1 MHIHMLTHTHV
12 HAYSRIRSY
21 TYRDIVFYY
30 RPCGDHLN
38 YMKVG
43 IAGLGLMGSGIAK
56 RLIGCGYVV
65 SIYNR
70 TGSKAQQ
77 FSNKEATV
85 ALSPRELA
93 EVCDL
98 IITVV
103 TDFDAVKS
111 ILFGANGVI
120 ESGKHYHNNLVVA
133 DVSTISPSQ
142 SVHCAERLRNNGIEM
157 LGIPV
162 MGGPA
167 AAASGDLVPIVA
179 GSKQAFEKVRQVIE
193 KLGRTFYVGERDGSA
208 NAIKLALNL
217 NIALIA
223 SAVSEGITLVR
234 SAGIDPS
241 IFIEILNS
249 TYFKTGLSEKKGP
262 KMVKNDFS
270 PTFHLKNMLKD
281 LELATSTAQE
291 TGITLPQTALA
302 QQIFRA
308 ANNMGFSD
316 QDYTS
321 VCAFLAKINGLEEEE
336 KEEKKNQQ

>member
-1 MHIHMLTHTHV
+1 
-12 HAYSRIRSY
+12 
-21 TYRDIVFYY
+21 
-30 RPCGDHLN
+30 
-38 YMKVG
+38 MKVG

-56 RLIGCGYVV
+56 RLINTGHEV
-65 SIYNR
+65 SVYNR
-70 TGSKAQQ
+70 TGSKAQH
-77 FSNKEATV
+77 FSNKATV

-93 EVCDL
+93 EACDVV
-98 IITVV
+98 ITAV
-103 TDFDAVKS
+103 TDFDAVKN
-111 ILFGANGVI
+111 ILFETNGVI
-120 ESGKHYHNNLVVA
+120 ESGNHHNLVVA
-133 DVSTISPSQ
+133 DASTISPSQ
-142 SVHCAERLRNNGIEM
+142 SEYCAQRLRNAGIEM

-167 AAASGDLVPIVA
+167 AAEAGDLVPIVA
-179 GSKQAFEKVRQVIE
+179 GSRQAFEKVRQVIE

-217 NIALIA
+217 NIALVA

-234 SAGIDPS
+234 RAGIDPS

-270 PTFHLKNMLKD
+270 PSFHLKNMLKD
-281 LELATSTAQE
+281 LELATNTAQG

-321 VCAFLAKINGLEEEE
+321 ICAFLAKINGLE
-336 KEEKKNQQ
+336 NQ

>member
-1 MHIHMLTHTHV
+1 
-12 HAYSRIRSY
+12 
-21 TYRDIVFYY
+21 
-30 RPCGDHLN
+30 
-38 YMKVG
+38 MKVG

-56 RLIGCGYVV
+56 RLINTGHAV
-65 SIYNR
+65 SVYNR
-70 TGSKAQQ
+70 TGSKAQH
-77 FSNKEATV
+77 FSNNATV

-93 EVCDL
+93 EGCDL
-98 IITVV
+98 VITVV
-103 TDFDAVKS
+103 TDFDAVKN
-111 ILFGANGVI
+111 ILFETNGVI
-120 ESGKHYHNNLVVA
+120 ESGNHHHNLVVA
-133 DVSTISPSQ
+133 DASTISPSQ
-142 SVHCAERLRNNGIEM
+142 SEHCAQRLRNAGIEM

-167 AAASGDLVPIVA
+167 AAETGDLVPIVA

-217 NIALIA
+217 NIALVA

-234 SAGIDPS
+234 RAGIDPS

-281 LELATSTAQE
+281 LELATSTAQG

-308 ANNMGFSD
+308 ASNMGFSD

-321 VCAFLAKINGLEEEE
+321 VCAFLAKINGLE
-336 KEEKKNQQ
+336 NQ

>member
-1 MHIHMLTHTHV
+1 
-12 HAYSRIRSY
+12 
-21 TYRDIVFYY
+21 
-30 RPCGDHLN
+30 
-38 YMKVG
+38 MKVG

-56 RLIGCGYVV
+56 RLIDTGHAV

-70 TGSKAQQ
+70 TSSKAQH
-77 FSNKEATV
+77 FSNKATV

-93 EVCDL
+93 EVSDFV
-98 IITVV
+98 ITVV
-103 TDFDAVKS
+103 TDFDAVKN
-111 ILFGANGVI
+111 ILFGTNGII
-120 ESGKHYHNNLVVA
+120 ESSNHNNLVVA
-133 DVSTISPSQ
+133 DASTISPSQ
-142 SVHCAERLRNNGIEM
+142 SEYCAQRLRNAGIEM

-167 AAASGDLVPIVA
+167 AAEAGDLVPIVA
-179 GSKQAFEKVRQVIE
+179 GSRLAFDKVREVIE
-193 KLGRTFYVGERDGSA
+193 KLGRTFYVGNRDGSA

-217 NIALIA
+217 NIALVA
-223 SAVSEGITLVR
+223 SAVSEGIMLVKR
-234 SAGIDPS
+234 AGIDPS
-241 IFIEILNS
+241 MFIEILNS

-270 PTFHLKNMLKD
+270 PSFHLKNMLKD
-281 LELATSTAQE
+281 LELATSTAQA

-321 VCAFLAKINGLEEEE
+321 ICGFLAKINGLE
-336 KEEKKNQQ
+336 K

>member
-1 MHIHMLTHTHV
+1 
-12 HAYSRIRSY
+12 
-21 TYRDIVFYY
+21 
-30 RPCGDHLN
+30 
-38 YMKVG
+38 MKVG

-56 RLIGCGYVV
+56 RLINTGHTV
-65 SIYNR
+65 SVYNR
-70 TGSKAQQ
+70 TGSKAQH
-77 FSNKEATV
+77 FSNNATV

-93 EVCDL
+93 EGCDL
-98 IITVV
+98 VITVV
-103 TDFDAVKS
+103 TDFDAVKN
-111 ILFGANGVI
+111 ILFETNGVI
-120 ESGKHYHNNLVVA
+120 ESGNHHNLVVA
-133 DVSTISPSQ
+133 DASTISPSQ
-142 SVHCAERLRNNGIEM
+142 SEHCAQRLRNAGIEM

-167 AAASGDLVPIVA
+167 AAETGDLVPIVA

-217 NIALIA
+217 NIALVA
-223 SAVSEGITLVR
+223 SAVSEGIMLVR
-234 SAGIDPS
+234 RAGIDPS

-281 LELATSTAQE
+281 LELATSTAQG

-308 ANNMGFSD
+308 ASNMGFSD

-321 VCAFLAKINGLEEEE
+321 ICAFLAKINGLES
-336 KEEKKNQQ
+336 Q